1 MKLKNHFDMSEYIP
15 SCSRKS
21 GAVSTVP
28 EWPIGFIALLI
39 ATASGAALAQTQGV
53 TKTEITIG
61 SGQDLSGP
69 LAGYSKPLRNGMMM
83 RAEEIN
89 EQGGING
96 RKLKLIVEDHGY
108 DPKKAV
114 LATQKMVQRDKIFAM
129 VGTIGTAMNLASMP
143 IEFEKNVPNLFPLA
157 AAREMYE
164 PLHKLKFSFAA
175 TYFDQMRSGVKYL
188 AKVKGYKKV
197 CSMYQDDDFGLEVMH
212 GAEAGLKEINLAIIE
227 KTTFKRGATDFSSQI
242 VRMRGAGC
250 DLVVLGTIIRE
261 TVGAIGE
268 ARKIGW
274 NVEFIGSSAAYD
286 AVIHKLGG
294 KLVDGFYAM
303 NTINNPY
310 MDDASKN
317 VREWA
322 ERYKKKFNEDPTVY
336 SAYGYL
342 LIRLFGTLVENTG
355 PNLST
360 ETFLAQLEKTTYPRD
375 FFGAD
380 EMTFSKT
387 KHLGTYR
394 ARLSQIQNGKWTP
407 ITDYITE

>member
-1 MKLKNHFDMSEYIP
+1 MKLKVHSDVSESVR
-15 SCSRKS
+15 SCSPKA
-21 GAVSTVP
+21 GAISTVRK
-28 EWPIGFIALLI
+28 WPLGFVALLI
-39 ATASGAALAQTQGV
+39 AAASGTALAQTQGV
-53 TKTEITIG
+53 SKTEIVIG
-61 SGQDLSGP
+61 SEQDLSGP
-69 LAGYSKPLRNGMMM
+69 LAAYSKPLRNGMMM

-114 LATQKMVQRDKIFAM
+114 LAAQKLVQRDKIFAM

-143 IEFEKNVPNLFPLA
+143 IQFEKNVPNLFPLTSS
-157 AAREMYE
+157 REMYE
-164 PLHKLKFSFAA
+164 PYHKLKFSFAA
-175 TYFDQMRSGVKYL
+175 TYYDQIRSGVKHIVK
-188 AKVKGYKKV
+188 AKGYKKV
-197 CSMYQDDDFGLEVMH
+197 CSMYQDDDFGLEVIR
-212 GAEAGLKEINLAIIE
+212 GAEAGLKEINLAVVE

-242 VRMRGAGC
+242 ARMHGAGC

-274 NVEFIGSSAAYD
+274 NVDFIGTSAAYD
-286 AVIHKLGG
+286 SVIHKLGG
-294 KLVDGFYAM
+294 KLVEGLYA
-303 NTINNPY
+303 TSTVNNPY

-322 ERYKKKFNEDPTVY
+322 AKYKKRFNEDPNVF

-342 LIRLFGTLVENTG
+342 DITLVATVIENTG
-355 PNLST
+355 PNLTT
-360 ETFLAQLEKTTYPRD
+360 ESFLAQLEKTSYPRD

-387 KHLGTYR
+387 KHLGTNR
-394 ARLSQIQNGKWTP
+394 ARLSQIQNGKWMP